1 MDYIFWNTDLQII
14 DKNMVLY
21 SVIIPAYNAVR
32 TLEKCLVSLSNQSL
46 SNEDYEV
53 IVVDDGSTDRTP
65 DIIKRFPV
73 KYFWQPN
80 QGPASARNNGAREA
94 HGDIIL
100 FTDADCV
107 PQHSWIEEMVK
118 PFNDQKIIAVKGA
131 YKTDQKSLTARFA
144 QIEFEERFEML
155 KRADSIDM
163 VDTYSAGF
171 RKSVFL
177 SLGGFDP
184 SFPVANNEDTD
195 LSYKMSKA
203 GYRMVFNPQAI
214 VYHLN
219 HPDSIKRYA
228 RLKFWRGYWRMIVY
242 KRYPD
247 KMFKDSYTPQ
257 TLKLQILF
265 LFLSLLC
272 IPLLILFPHLMSL
285 LLIFS
290 IAGFIFSSLPLT
302 ILALRKDLSVALF
315 IHFFIFLRSFSI
327 GLGVAW
333 GILSLGLGKK

>member
-1 MDYIFWNTDLQII
+1 MI
-14 DKNMVLY
+14 LY
-21 SVIIPAYNAVR
+21 SVIIPAYNAKG
-32 TLEKCLVSLSNQSL
+32 TIEKCLSNLENQSIPRG
-46 SNEDYEV
+46 DYEV
-53 IVVDDGSTDRTP
+53 ILVDDGSTDSTP
-65 DIIKRFPV
+65 DIIRRFPV
-73 KYFWQPN
+73 KYFWQSN
-80 QGPASARNNGAREA
+80 QGPAAARNKGAQEA

-107 PQHSWIEEMVK
+107 PQNNWIEEMVR
-118 PFNDQKIIAVKGA
+118 PFKDPEIMAVKGA
-131 YKTDQKSLTARFA
+131 YKTDQKSLIARFA
-144 QIEFEERFEML
+144 QIEFEERFKML
-155 KRADSIDM
+155 KQVESIDM
-163 VDTYSAGF
+163 VDTYSAGY

-177 SLGGFDP
+177 SLGGFDS
-184 SFPVANNEDTD
+184 SFPVANNEDTE

-203 GYRMVFNPQAI
+203 GYRMVFNPNAI

-272 IPLLILFPHLMSL
+272 IPFIVLSPYLMFP

-290 IAGFIFSSLPLT
+290 IIGFIFSSLPLT
-302 ILALRKDLSVALF
+302 ILALRKDLSVALC
-315 IHFFIFLRSFSI
+315 ILFFTFLRSFSL
-327 GLGVAW
+327 GLGVVW
-333 GILSLGLGKK
+333 GILSLSTGRK

>member
-1 MDYIFWNTDLQII
+1 
-14 DKNMVLY
+14 MVLY

-32 TLEKCLVSLSNQSL
+32 TLEKCLGSLSNQSI

-53 IVVDDGSTDRTP
+53 IVVDDGSTDSTP
-65 DIIKRFPV
+65 DIIRRFPV
-73 KYFWQPN
+73 KYFGQLN
-80 QGPASARNNGAREA
+80 QGPAAARNKGAREA
-94 HGDIIL
+94 QGDIIL
-100 FTDADCV
+100 FTGADCV
-107 PQHSWIEEMVK
+107 PQYSWIEEMVK
-118 PFNDQKIIAVKGA
+118 PFDNPEIMAVKGA
-131 YKTDQKSLTARFA
+131 YKTDQRSLTARFA

-155 KRADSIDM
+155 KKVKSIDM
-163 VDTYSAGF
+163 VDTYSAGY

-195 LSYKMSKA
+195 LSYKMSRA
-203 GYRMVFNPQAI
+203 GYRMVFNPYAI

-228 RLKFWRGYWRMIVY
+228 RLKFWRGYWRMVVY

-272 IPLLILFPHLMSL
+272 IPLVALSPYIFVPFLT
-285 LLIFS
+285 FS
-290 IAGFIFSSLPLT
+290 IIGFIFSSLPLAF
-302 ILALRKDLSVALF
+302 LALRKDLSVALF
-315 IHFFIFLRSFSI
+315 ILFFISLRSFSL
-327 GLGVAW
+327 GLGVVW
-333 GILSLGLGKK
+333 GILSLSPRENR